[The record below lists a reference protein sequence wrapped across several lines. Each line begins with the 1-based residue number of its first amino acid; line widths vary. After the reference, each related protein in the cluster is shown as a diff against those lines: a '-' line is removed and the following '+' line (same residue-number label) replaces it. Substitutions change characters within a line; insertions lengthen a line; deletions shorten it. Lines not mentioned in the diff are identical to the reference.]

1 MHCCFF
7 LIPEGKCSHYS
18 LSAYKYNTENELFFL
33 FVLLFISLGP
43 FVIAKKMKNI
53 ITWGSREV
61 ITMSLEVNLE
71 MEEAWYFSL
80 FQSYTDEVIL
90 GLQ

>member
-1 MHCCFF
+1 MLLFSYQKENVVIIVFELTNTTLKMNERLF
-7 LIPEGKCSHYS
+7 L
-18 LSAYKYNTENELFFL
+18 LLLFF
-33 FVLLFISLGP
+33 FSSRGP

-53 ITWGSREV
+53 TWGSKEV
-61 ITMSLEVNLE
+61 ITMPLEVNLE

-90 GLQ
+90 ELP